1 MPLVI
6 NDIIFGFVMLELNN
20 ITLRRGDKSLLEN
33 ASVRIERNQKVGLVG
48 RNGAGKSSVIK
59 MLIGDLVEDSG
70 DVSLS
75 IKRSEIVYLEQSLPQ
90 TDLTALEYAQGGD
103 KEWYTINQ
111 KLIKAEKQQDGL
123 TISDCHERLREIDGY
138 NITGRATKVLL
149 GLGFDANDLQLPVS
163 HFSGGWQMRIQ
174 LARVLLSQ
182 GQLLLLDE
190 PTNHLD
196 IDAIIWLEDWIKQCN
211 VTAVII
217 SHDRDFLDNVT
228 THTIHLSNMTFKF
241 YTGGY
246 SAFTRLYSLQLEVQS
261 RQAQRLQEKRNH
273 MQDFV
278 NRFRA
283 KASKAKQAQSRLK
296 ALEKLSDAPAMIE
309 ESAFHFDFRPAETV
323 GGYLINFAGGA
334 GYADKTVIETCRLN
348 IKSDDRIGI
357 IGKNG
362 EGKSTLLKTLAQVIP
377 PLNGEYSI
385 HPKANI
391 GYFTQQQMDMLDLD
405 STPLQS
411 LSDVDPLVRESEARR
426 FLGGFNFIGDRV
438 FDKVSKFSGGEK
450 ARLALALMIYSQPNV
465 LLLDEPTNHLDIQMR
480 DAFILALQ
488 NFEGALILVSHDRY
502 FMSSVVNE
510 VWHVSDSKLSRFSGD
525 LSDYNALIIEKDQ
538 PRIKSNTKQSQV
550 KKENLR
556 PQSHSSKG
564 NQKQIQRLER
574 KLIKLRS

>member
-1 MPLVI
+1 
-6 NDIIFGFVMLELNN
+6 
-20 ITLRRGDKSLLEN
+20 
-33 ASVRIERNQKVGLVG
+33 
-48 RNGAGKSSVIK
+48 
-59 MLIGDLVEDSG
+59 
-70 DVSLS
+70 
-75 IKRSEIVYLEQSLPQ
+75 
-90 TDLTALEYAQGGD
+90 
-103 KEWYTINQ
+103 
-111 KLIKAEKQQDGL
+111 
-123 TISDCHERLREIDGY
+123 
-138 NITGRATKVLL
+138 
-149 GLGFDANDLQLPVS
+149 
-163 HFSGGWQMRIQ
+163 MRIQ
-174 LARVLLSQ
+174 LVRVLPSQ

-246 SAFTRLYSLQLEVQS
+246 SAFTRLQKRLQLEVQS

-278 NRFRA
+278 NRFRM
-283 KASKAKQAQSRLK
+283 KALVTKAQSRLK

-323 GGYLINFAGGA
+323 GGYPINFGGA

-357 IGKNG
+357 IGNG

-438 FDKVSKFSGGEK
+438 FDKASKFSGGEK

-465 LLLDEPTNHLDIQMR
+465 LLLDEPTNHLDI
-480 DAFILALQ
+480 
-488 NFEGALILVSHDRY
+488 
-502 FMSSVVNE
+502 
-510 VWHVSDSKLSRFSGD
+510 
-525 LSDYNALIIEKDQ
+525 
-538 PRIKSNTKQSQV
+538 
-550 KKENLR
+550 
-556 PQSHSSKG
+556 
-564 NQKQIQRLER
+564 
-574 KLIKLRS
+574 